1 MKKQLLLLTGLC
13 GVFLVG
19 FQSCNRGYG
28 ADTTLYS
35 FKLTQPDGTTP
46 QSGYALIYEKHLDS
60 TTGIASLRIPISD
73 TLRWEDDEI
82 LWTDVNECPK
92 HSLTI
97 GCFSPEKLTNDA
109 LRYEWYS
116 LDSGTPEIELSFIQ
130 SRSVRITV
138 RSFNQNQTP
147 SHAWGMLIS
156 PLKDV
161 MEPLDDTSNARTQ
174 FNDIS
179 FAEGNITSLL
189 AQIEFD
195 EFSTLY
201 AHLFRLYNGEWI
213 PNGFYALALNENVD
227 KFEFYTN
234 YTMSCCE

>member
-1 MKKQLLLLTGLC
+1 
-13 GVFLVG
+13 
-19 FQSCNRGYG
+19 
-28 ADTTLYS
+28 
-35 FKLTQPDGTTP
+35 
-46 QSGYALIYEKHLDS
+46 
-60 TTGIASLRIPISD
+60 
-73 TLRWEDDEI
+73 
-82 LWTDVNECPK
+82 
-92 HSLTI
+92 
-97 GCFSPEKLTNDA
+97 
-109 LRYEWYS
+109 
-116 LDSGTPEIELSFIQ
+116 
-130 SRSVRITV
+130 
-138 RSFNQNQTP
+138 
-147 SHAWGMLIS
+147 
-156 PLKDV
+156 